1 MIKVKNLSKSFNN
14 QLVLDNISIEI
25 KKGDFISIVGP
36 SGAGK
41 TTFLNILGTIDEYD
55 KNPKTSILFNNI
67 DITNLDD
74 DVLSSFRNKEIG
86 FIFQFHQLLP
96 ELTAQE
102 NILLPTMIGK
112 RSEKESLDNLMKL
125 SSILEINHILNKK
138 PEFISG
144 GEKQR
149 VAVARALIN
158 SPSILLADEPTGN
171 LDSKNAEKI
180 QKLFK
185 KINKELNVTIVL
197 VTHNKA
203 FSKIADKC
211 LVLSDGKWSK

>member
-41 TTFLNILGTIDEYD
+41 TTFLNILGTIDEYN

-74 DVLSSFRNKEIG
+74 DKLSSFRNKEIG

-102 NILLPTMIGK
+102 NILLPSMIGK
-112 RSEKESLDNLMKL
+112 RSEKESLDNLNKL
-125 SSILEINHILNKK
+125 SSILEINQILNKK

-158 SPSILLADEPTGN
+158 SPSILLADEPTRN

>member
-74 DVLSSFRNKEIG
+74 DKLSSFRNKEIG

-102 NILLPTMIGK
+102 NILLPSMIGE
-112 RSEKESLDNLMKL
+112 RSEKESLENLKKL
-125 SSILEINHILNKK
+125 SSILEINNILNKK
-138 PEFISG
+138 PEFVSG

>member
-14 QLVLDNISIEI
+14 QLVLDNISIDI
-25 KKGDFISIVGP
+25 NKGDFISIVGA

-41 TTFLNILGTIDEYD
+41 TTFLNILGTIEGYD
-55 KNPKTSILFNNI
+55 KNPKTSILFNNF

-74 DVLSSFRNKEIG
+74 NKLSSFRNKEIG

-102 NILLPTMIGK
+102 NIILPSMIGK

>member
-74 DVLSSFRNKEIG
+74 DKLSSFRNKEIG

-102 NILLPTMIGK
+102 NILLPSMIGK
-112 RSEKESLDNLMKL
+112 RSEKESLENLKKL

>member
-25 KKGDFISIVGP
+25 KKGDFLSIVGP

-41 TTFLNILGTIDEYD
+41 TTFLNILGTIEGYD
-55 KNPKTSILFNNI
+55 KNPKTSILFNNF

-74 DVLSSFRNKEIG
+74 NKLSSFRNKEIG

-102 NILLPTMIGK
+102 NILLPSMIGK
-112 RSEKESLDNLMKL
+112 RSEKESIENLNKL
-125 SSILEINHILNKK
+125 SNILEINNILNKK
-138 PEFISG
+138 PEFLSG

-185 KINKELNVTIVL
+185 KINSQLNVTIVL

>member
-14 QLVLDNISIEI
+14 HLVLDNISIEI

-55 KNPKTSILFNNI
+55 KNPKTSMLFNNI

-74 DVLSSFRNKEIG
+74 DKLSSFRNKEIG

-102 NILLPTMIGK
+102 NILLPSMIGK
-112 RSEKESLDNLMKL
+112 RSEKESLENLKKL

>member
-55 KNPKTSILFNNI
+55 KNLKTSILFNNI

-74 DVLSSFRNKEIG
+74 DKLSSFRNKEIG

-102 NILLPTMIGK
+102 NILLPSMIGK

-125 SSILEINHILNKK
+125 SNILEINHILNKK

>member
-14 QLVLDNISIEI
+14 QLVLDNISIDI
-25 KKGDFISIVGP
+25 NKGDFISIVGA

-41 TTFLNILGTIDEYD
+41 TTFLNILGTIEGYD

-67 DITNLDD
+67 EITNLDD
-74 DVLSSFRNKEIG
+74 NKLSSFRNKEIG

-102 NILLPTMIGK
+102 NILLPSMIGK
-112 RSEKESLDNLMKL
+112 RSDKESIENLNKL
-125 SSILEINHILNKK
+125 SNILEINNILNKK
-138 PEFISG
+138 PEFLSG

-185 KINKELNVTIVL
+185 KINSQLNVTIVL

>member
-14 QLVLDNISIEI
+14 QLVLDDISIEI

-74 DVLSSFRNKEIG
+74 DKLSSFRNKEIG

-102 NILLPTMIGK
+102 NILLPSMIGK

-138 PEFISG
+138 PEFTSG

>member
-55 KNPKTSILFNNI
+55 TNPKTSILFNNI

-74 DVLSSFRNKEIG
+74 GKLSSFRNKEIG

-102 NILLPTMIGK
+102 NILLPSMIGK

-138 PEFISG
+138 PEFMSG

>member
-14 QLVLDNISIEI
+14 QLVLDNISIDI
-25 KKGDFISIVGP
+25 KKGDFISIIGP

-55 KNPKTSILFNNI
+55 KNPKTSILFNNV
-67 DITNLDD
+67 DVTNLDD
-74 DVLSSFRNKEIG
+74 DELSSFRNEEIG

-102 NILLPTMIGK
+102 NILLPSMIGK

>member
-14 QLVLDNISIEI
+14 HLVLDNISIDI
-25 KKGDFISIVGP
+25 NKGDFISIVGP

-74 DVLSSFRNKEIG
+74 GKLSSFRNREIG

-102 NILLPTMIGK
+102 NILLPSMIGK
-112 RSEKESLDNLMKL
+112 RSEKESIENLNKL
-125 SSILEINHILNKK
+125 SNILEINNILNKK
-138 PEFISG
+138 PEFLSG

-185 KINKELNVTIVL
+185 KINSQLNVTIVL

>member
-74 DVLSSFRNKEIG
+74 DKLSSFRNKEIG

-144 GEKQR
+144 GERQR

>member
-74 DVLSSFRNKEIG
+74 DKLSSFRNKEIG

-102 NILLPTMIGK
+102 NILLPSMIGK
-112 RSEKESLDNLMKL
+112 RSEKESHENLTKL